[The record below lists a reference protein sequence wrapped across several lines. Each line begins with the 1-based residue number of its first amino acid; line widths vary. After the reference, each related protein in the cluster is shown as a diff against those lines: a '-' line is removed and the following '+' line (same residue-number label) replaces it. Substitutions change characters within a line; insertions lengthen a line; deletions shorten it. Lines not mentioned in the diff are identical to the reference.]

1 MHAFVIGVA
10 GARSTASLD
19 RAPVRETGIISDLDP
34 LAGWLSFTDGSI
46 HWLPSSA
53 DVSALRIGDEVTIVY
68 ERGHAG
74 RAVS

>member
-1 MHAFVIGVA
+1 
-10 GARSTASLD
+10 
-19 RAPVRETGIISDLDP
+19 VRETGIISDLDP